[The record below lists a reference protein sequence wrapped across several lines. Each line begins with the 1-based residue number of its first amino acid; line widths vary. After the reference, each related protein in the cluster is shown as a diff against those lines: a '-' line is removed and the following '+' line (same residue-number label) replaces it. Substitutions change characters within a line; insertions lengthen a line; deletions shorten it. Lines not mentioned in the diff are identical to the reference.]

1 VNPNHQRGLRRAA
14 PVAAVTLTAVLTGSV
29 MTAAAVQAA
38 DRFSGADQAAAGSAV
53 LDLVEPLK
61 TQKVQRF
68 KGEAVDLYGLGLYAV
83 APKTVEIRTHRGK
96 SYKDPIST
104 QLIVGD
110 GTGRVTKTL
119 PKGLTTDPNTLTHF
133 FDVTV
138 TGKAGKTLLKSKQDF
153 CLNSGEQNR
162 VVVTAQPDSPYPQY
176 CGDHPFA
183 VGGVFGLP
191 AGWGTPV
198 FGNYNQPMQFKA
210 KDGTYTV
217 KTVVAKPWRS
227 ALGLSTA
234 DGTATIKVK
243 VSTVKEGRGRDLES
257 AAHSHATPLTGI
269 DPAAASLSPQHAARE
284 AARKAALGTP
294 NIPAKSAPT
303 GQKLSAAAAADLP
316 KPDLR
321 SLPAYQ
327 IRLDRQSKK
336 KKTYLAFGATVW
348 NAGPSPLVV
357 DGFRKQ
363 GATVLDAYQYFF
375 DTEGNQVGYAPAGG
389 MQWDPRTGHNHWHFK
404 AFASYRLLNASKK
417 KAIISGKEA
426 FCLAPTDSVDP
437 TVKGAQWQPA
447 STDLYTAC
455 GQGNANLLSIREV
468 LNTGWGDTYTQDLP
482 GQSFDITKVKAGIY
496 YIQTIANP
504 DKKLAEASYTNN
516 SALRKVKIGGKPG
529 GKRTIKVYAFQ
540 GRKG

>member
-1 VNPNHQRGLRRAA
+1 MNPNHQHALKRAA
-14 PVAAVTLTAVLTGSV
+14 PVAAVTLAVVLTGSV
-29 MTAAAVQAA
+29 MTAAGVQAA
-38 DRFSGADQAAAGSAV
+38 GRISGAGSAAASSPAI
-53 LDLVEPLK
+53 DLVEPLK
-61 TQKVQRF
+61 TQTVQRY
-68 KGEAVDLYGLGLYAV
+68 KGEAIDLFGLGLYAV

-96 SYKDPIST
+96 SYQDPIST
-104 QLIVGD
+104 QLLVGD
-110 GTGRVTKTL
+110 GAGRVTTTL
-119 PKGLTTDPNTLTHF
+119 PKGLTTDPNTLTNF
-133 FDVTV
+133 FEVSV
-138 TGKAGKTLLKSKQDF
+138 IGKKGKTVLKTKQDF
-153 CLNSGEQNR
+153 CLNSGDQNR
-162 VVVTAQPDSPYPQY
+162 VVATAPPDSPYPQY
-176 CGDHPFA
+176 CGEHPFA

-191 AGWGTPV
+191 GGWGTPV
-198 FGNYNQPMQFKA
+198 FGNYRQPLQFKGN
-210 KDGTYTV
+210 DGTYTV
-217 KTVVAKPWRS
+217 KAVVSKPWRS

-234 DGTATIKVK
+234 DGTSTIKLKVK
-243 VSTVKEGRGRDLES
+243 TVKQGQAFAS
-257 AAHSHATPLTGI
+257 TTHSHGTPMTGI
-269 DPAAASLSPQHAARE
+269 DQSASSLSPQHAARE

-303 GQKLSAAAAADLP
+303 GQRLSAAAAADLP

-375 DTEGNQVGYAPAGG
+375 DADGKQVGYAPAGG
-389 MQWDPRTGHNHWHFK
+389 MQWDPRVGHNHWHFK
-404 AFASYRLLNASKK
+404 AFASYRLLDAAKK

-426 FCLAPTDSVDP
+426 FCLAPTDSIDP

-482 GQSFDITKVKAGIY
+482 GQSFDITKVKSGIY

-504 DKKLAEASYTNN
+504 DKKLAESSYTNN